1 VAGKSPVNHENIM
14 GKSMENDGK
23 SPKKTWKNMEKHGK
37 SWENPWKMKVLMENN
52 IYT

>member
-14 GKSMENDGK
+14 GKSW
-23 SPKKTWKNMEKHGK
+23 KTMGNPRKKHGK
-37 SWENPWKMKVLMENN
+37 TWENHGKIHGKMKVLMENN